1 MPFRV
6 RLASHLTL
14 CRSQPPSITR
24 LVQGVCSMGSTNAFR
39 NLPRPALSGFR
50 DFWSLSN
57 RNIGVGVNSN
67 RRASL
72 VLTSHSLKMI
82 RRLKSLSEST
92 TSFFPLTLGPLL
104 RLSNDFTLCLVS
116 IESRTVRPFI
126 LACMALPTS
135 SALSA
140 LTASSGVLLNPVEK
154 DTRVFLSRVP
164 HRRHK
169 SPDEE

>member
-116 IESRTVRPFI
+116 IKSRTLCPFI
-126 LACMALPTS
+126 SVCRTLPTF
-135 SALSA
+135 SA
-140 LTASSGVLLNPVEK
+140 LTLTGSSGILLNPVEN
-154 DTRVFLSRVP
+154 DILGLLAP
-164 HRRHK
+164 CCI
-169 SPDEE
+169 